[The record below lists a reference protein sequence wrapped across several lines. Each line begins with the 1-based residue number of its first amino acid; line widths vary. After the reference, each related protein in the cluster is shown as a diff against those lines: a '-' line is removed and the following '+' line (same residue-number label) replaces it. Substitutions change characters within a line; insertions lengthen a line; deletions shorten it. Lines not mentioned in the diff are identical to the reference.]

1 MQLFLLGA
9 GRPAIGNKP
18 TALKHIALNTKAMD
32 WQLHSFE
39 NFVEHS
45 DVHFLGGYHIDEV
58 KNSYPNLNITYIPN
72 WEDGGVLHTLL
83 SAPFSNKEAMCAY
96 SDTMFRKSV
105 VDRVNSIDS
114 DVVVCVDSLW
124 KSRFDGRTK
133 QDIETA
139 ETITVDGRL
148 HEFTGLIKFSQ
159 KVSLH
164 LADIEANA
172 LGRDLLDLISY
183 IKRQGFSVNYHDI
196 AGEWAEFNSPED
208 ISRFILGTK
217 AETLAR
223 LKPLVKTSYIASQV
237 SFTTAEWYADA
248 QRILDKVLDKYFS
261 QKLVVR
267 SSSKGEDNWNSSNAG
282 GFESILNVDGSDP
295 EEVES
300 AIVKV
305 KDSYGDISSG
315 EDQILVQPFLSDAQM
330 SGVVF
335 TCSLESGAPYYRFNF
350 DDKSSSTES
359 VTSGM
364 GAELR
369 TILVSRLDSDTLKNV
384 EPALEPVLTAI
395 KELESLLGFDKLDIE
410 FAVDKKGVVHIF
422 QVRPLTVSH
431 EDTFVEEERVKASL
445 KSSVDLFQR
454 SRTCPPT
461 LYGDKTIYA
470 NMPDWNPAEIIGT
483 RPKPLAFSLYRQL
496 ITNDVWAQQRAEF
509 GYKDVRPL
517 PLIVSFSGQPY
528 VDTRASLTSFLPKEL
543 SGEASSRIV
552 NAYLSI
558 LSDNPNYHDKVEFEV
573 AFTIWTLNFDEMA
586 KERLIPYGVTD
597 YDIAELSSGLKR
609 VTKDAFARLESDT
622 SSIQE
627 MTQRREAIINSGLS
641 RLDKA
646 YALLD
651 DCKRYGTLAF
661 SHAARAGFVA
671 NTTLNSMVD
680 AGVLTENRK
689 LEFLRSFS
697 TVAGEFEQDKRLCG
711 EGKLTQESLVS
722 KYGHLRPGTYEIS
735 QSAYWESPEQFFV
748 LEAGE
753 VKQEESFTLLSEE
766 RLSISKM
773 LKELDLEI
781 SVDAF
786 MEYLSSAI
794 KARESVKFDFT
805 KNLSKSLD
813 YVVKFGEEFGIGRND
828 LSYLEYSD
836 IEQLKLNAIDLNTVK
851 DNISS
856 RKNSYQ
862 VTSAVELPPFI
873 ISESDFY
880 SFEKFASQPN
890 FVTVNSVI
898 SNVAIVDKHEQGDL
912 SGKIAI
918 IPQADPGYDWLFGY
932 NIGGLITK
940 YGGAN
945 SHMAIR
951 AAEIGLP
958 AAIGVGDK
966 LYEKFAREDALVE
979 LDCANKL
986 LRLLQ

>member
-39 NFVEHS
+39 NFVKLS

-72 WEDGGVLHTLL
+72 WEYEGVLHTLL
-83 SAPFSNKEAMCAY
+83 SAPFSNKEAICAY

-105 VDRVNSIDS
+105 IDSINTIDS
-114 DVVVCVDSLW
+114 DMVVCVDSLW
-124 KSRFDGRTK
+124 KDRFDGRTK

-139 ETITVDGRL
+139 ETISISGNL
-148 HEFTGLIKFSQ
+148 FEFTGLIKFSQ

-164 LADIEANA
+164 LVDTEAADV
-172 LGRDLLDLISY
+172 GRNLLDLISY
-183 IKRQGFSVNYHDI
+183 LEHQGFSINYHDI

-237 SFTTAEWYADA
+237 SFTTAEWNADA
-248 QRILDKVLDKYFS
+248 QSILGKVLDKYSS

-267 SSSKGEDNWNSSNAG
+267 SSSKGEDNWNTSNAG
-282 GFESILNVDGSDP
+282 GFESVLNVDGSDP
-295 EEVES
+295 IDVEN

-305 KDSYGDISSG
+305 KDSYGDSSSG
-315 EDQILVQPFLSDAQM
+315 EDQILIQPFLSDVQM

-350 DDKSSSTES
+350 DDRSSSTES

-364 GAELR
+364 DADLR
-369 TILVSRLDSDTLKNV
+369 TVLVSRLNSGTLKNV
-384 EPALEPVLTAI
+384 EPALEPVLSAI

-422 QVRPLTVSH
+422 QVRPVTVDH
-431 EDTFVEEERVKASL
+431 RDTFVDQELVDESL
-445 KSSVDLFQR
+445 KSSVNLFHR
-454 SRTCPPT
+454 SLKCPPT
-461 LYGDKTIYA
+461 LYGDTTIYA

-483 RPKPLAFSLYRQL
+483 RPKPLAFSLYRHL

-517 PLIVSFSGQPY
+517 PLIISFSGQPF
-528 VDTRASLTSFLPKEL
+528 VDARASMTSFLPSEL
-543 SGEASSRIV
+543 SDDASSRIV
-552 NAYLSI
+552 NAYLAI
-558 LSDNPNYHDKVEFEV
+558 LSDNPNYHDKVEFDV
-573 AFTIWTLNFDEMA
+573 AFTIWTLNFNEKA
-586 KERLIPYGVTD
+586 KERLAPYGVTD
-597 YDIAELSSGLKR
+597 TDIAELSFGLKR
-609 VTKDAFARLESDT
+609 VTKDAFARLECDT
-622 SSIQE
+622 SSIKE
-627 MTQRREAIINSGLS
+627 MNQRREIVNNSGLS
-641 RLDKA
+641 NLDKA

-671 NTTLNSMVD
+671 NTTLNSLVEED
-680 AGVLTENRK
+680 ILTEERK

-697 TVAGEFEQDKRLCG
+697 TVAGEFEYDKLLCG
-711 EGKLTQESLVS
+711 KGKLTQESLVN
-722 KYGHLRPGTYEIS
+722 KYGHLRPGTYEVS
-735 QSAYWESPEQFFV
+735 QLAYWESPEQFFV
-748 LEAGE
+748 LETGE
-753 VKQEESFTLLSEE
+753 VKSEKSFNLTTKE
-766 RLSISKM
+766 RFLIDKI
-773 LKELDLEI
+773 LKELELEL

-786 MEYLSSAI
+786 MEYLRKAI

-813 YVVKFGEEFGIGRND
+813 YIVKFAEEFGIGRAD
-828 LSYLEYSD
+828 VSYLEYSD
-836 IEQLKLNAIDLNTVK
+836 IEQLKLNVIDLSTVTY
-851 DNISS
+851 NINL
-856 RKNSYQ
+856 RKCSYQ
-862 VTSAVELPPFI
+862 VTSVIELPPLI
-873 ISESDFY
+873 KSESDFY
-880 SFEKFASQPN
+880 CFEKFASQPN
-890 FVTVNSVI
+890 FITVNSII
-898 SNVAIVDKHEQGDL
+898 SNVAIVDKNEQRNL
-912 SGKIAI
+912 SGKIVV
-918 IPQADPGYDWLFGY
+918 IPQADPGYDWLFGH

-966 LYEKFAREDALVE
+966 LYEKIAQEDALVE

-986 LRLLQ
+986 LRFV